1 MGKQTDR
8 HPRMLPEPLQIYSF
22 GGKYPDILRVSFADG
37 KTKVYDLRVEQPH
50 PLIEENIRIIRKM
63 VVGYQAKREP
73 GAAANSNPAGDVEN
87 HKKYTTDR
95 RKK

>member
-1 MGKQTDR
+1 MGKRADR
-8 HPRMLPEPLQIYSF
+8 HPRMLPEPLQIYSY
-22 GGKYPDILRVSFADG
+22 GGKYPDILRVAFADG

-87 HKKYTTDR
+87 HRKYITKKG
-95 RKK
+95 K

>member
-1 MGKQTDR
+1 MGKRADR

-73 GAAANSNPAGDVEN
+73 GAADNSNPAGDVEN
-87 HKKYTTDR
+87 QKKYTTDR

>member
-1 MGKQTDR
+1 MGKRADR

-50 PLIEENIRIIRKM
+50 PLIEDNIRIIRKM
-63 VVGYQAKREP
+63 VIGYQAKKEP